1 MGSRT
6 GTAAID
12 MTDIS
17 RVAFPE
23 RYRQYNFFQLV
34 ELLHRLHG
42 HDPENEDW
50 ERDAKLSFRA
60 NPSLGFAAAD
70 ISSLTHE
77 NGRLQLET
85 CFMGLGGAQ
94 SPLPNYMLDMLIE
107 DEEGTRA
114 RFLDFF
120 SNRLTS
126 LLYRSWRKYRYY
138 VQFQHDAKD
147 SFSSQVFALV
157 GLSSDALR
165 QDDSINWSKML
176 AYAGMLA
183 GRSRSP
189 QVLSGIVAHCFDLTD
204 VSVREWQ
211 FRWVPIP
218 DDQRSTLGRANVQ
231 LGRTSLLGQKTPDV
245 SGKFVLCINELTQER
260 FRDLLPSG
268 REFTSLCRL
277 IEMVLREQMAFDLE
291 LTLRDDEDPMLTLDG
306 NTASQLGWSSFLGQP
321 NSGQKRVLIQ
331 IRE

>member
-1 MGSRT
+1 MGSSV
-6 GTAAID
+6 GAAASD
-12 MTDIS
+12 MNATQP
-17 RVAFPE
+17 VAYPE
-23 RYRQYNFFQLV
+23 RYRQYNFYQLV
-34 ELLHRLHG
+34 ELLHKLQG
-42 HDPENEDW
+42 DDPELEDW
-50 ERDAKLSFRA
+50 ERDGRLTFSA
-60 NPSLGFAAAD
+60 NPSLGFAASD
-70 ISSLTHE
+70 ISGLTHRQ
-77 NGRLQLET
+77 GKLQLET
-85 CFMGLGGAQ
+85 CFLGLGGAQ
-94 SPLPNYMLDMLIE
+94 SPLPNYMLDMLLE
-107 DEEGTRA
+107 DEEGIRT

-147 SFSSQVFALV
+147 SFSGQVFSLV
-157 GLSSDALR
+157 GLSSEELR
-165 QDDSINWSKML
+165 ADSSINWSKML
-176 AYAGMLA
+176 AYAGTLA

-204 VSVREWQ
+204 VRVREWQ

-218 DDQRSTLGRANVQ
+218 EDQRSVLGRANVS
-231 LGRTSLLGQKTPDV
+231 LGRTSLLGQKTPDI
-245 SGKFVLCINELTQER
+245 SGKFVLCINELTQSR

-268 REFTSLCRL
+268 REFSPLCRL

-291 LTLRDDEDPMLTLDG
+291 LTLRDDEEPVLTLDG

-321 NSGQKRVLIQ
+321 QAGQKRVLIQ